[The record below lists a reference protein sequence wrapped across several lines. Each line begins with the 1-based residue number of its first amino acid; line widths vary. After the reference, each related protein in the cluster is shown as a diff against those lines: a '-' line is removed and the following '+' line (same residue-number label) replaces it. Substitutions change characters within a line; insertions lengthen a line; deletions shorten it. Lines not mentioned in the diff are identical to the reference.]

1 MHLGALMKGLHSLKF
16 NLQSA
21 SFGDLGLVELV
32 DGLRGIK
39 SHRWAKET
47 VSCCRTLE
55 SHLYS
60 NKTCPTCPKA
70 HSCSQNILTLKF
82 HLGVGGTA
90 VTILSQGALGQHA
103 ESLVRK
109 LKRNVLLIDVCWF

>member
-55 SHLYS
+55 GHLYS
-60 NKTCPTCPKA
+60 NKTCPTCPKP
-70 HSCSQNILTLKF
+70 
-82 HLGVGGTA
+82 TA
-90 VTILSQGALGQHA
+90 V
-103 ESLVRK
+103 RK
-109 LKRNVLLIDVCWF
+109 TYWL